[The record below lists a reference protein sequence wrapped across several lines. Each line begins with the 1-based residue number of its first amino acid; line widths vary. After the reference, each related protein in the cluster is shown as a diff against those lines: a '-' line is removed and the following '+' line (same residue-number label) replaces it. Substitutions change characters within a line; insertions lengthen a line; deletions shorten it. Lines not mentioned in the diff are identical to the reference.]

1 MRYEITM
8 VIRSTE
14 DADDESLKDLKSDI
28 LMAISDC
35 DLFGTVTIQKLSG
48 LKYKIVTNVEST
60 EDEYFGTYQAEDL
73 KDSIE
78 SALYNYNCYEQIG
91 ETKVRNLDPDS
102 NDFDEEEDD
111 E

>member
-8 VIRSTE
+8 AIRGTE
-14 DADDESLKDLKSDI
+14 DADNESLKDLKSDI

-35 DLFGTVTIQKLSG
+35 DLFGTVTMQNLSG
-48 LKYKIVTNVEST
+48 MKYKIVANVESE
-60 EDEYFGTYQAEDL
+60 EDEYFGAYQAEDL

-91 ETKVRNLDPDS
+91 ETKIHNLDSDV
-102 NDFDEEEDD
+102 NAFDEEEDD